1 MVITMDKNNNF
12 KNIGK
17 KLNELGYLFN
27 IEDFENTALGQRLN
41 AKMGPDF
48 ESGPCF
54 LIYKKQK
61 NTLVDYNV
69 FESTTVIKDG
79 CFINKP
85 EWFIDKLVEVVKPLL
100 NNEQE

>member
-1 MVITMDKNNNF
+1 MMKE
-12 KNIGK
+12 IGR
-17 KLNELGYLFN
+17 KLNELGYAFT
-27 IEDFENTALGQRLN
+27 IDAYEDTSIGQRFN

-61 NTLVDYNV
+61 NILSDFNV
-69 FESTTVIKDG
+69 FETAIIKDG
-79 CFINKP
+79 YFINKP
-85 EWFIDKLVEVVKPLL
+85 EWFTNELIEVVKPLL

>member
-12 KNIGK
+12 KNIGR
-17 KLNELGYLFN
+17 KLNELGYAFT
-27 IEDFENTALGQRLN
+27 IDAYEDTSIGQRFN
-41 AKMGPDF
+41 AKMCSDF

-69 FESTTVIKDG
+69 FETAIIKDG
-79 CFINKP
+79 GFINKP
-85 EWFIDKLVEVVKPLL
+85 EWFSDELVEIVKPLL
-100 NNEQE
+100 NNDK